1 MRVLVAGDHCYLR
14 DTRGLLLAG
23 ILDEMFGQNAGH
35 PAPDAR
41 AAARG

>member
-1 MRVLVAGDHCYLR
+1 MKVLVAGDHCYLR

-23 ILDEMFGQNAGH
+23 ILDEMFGQNAGR
-35 PAPDAR
+35 PVTDAL